1 LFFENCIGW
10 EGIRW
15 WRFLFLWLGFRAGLR
30 VRVLL
35 GVLALGEMV
44 IDGWICGSGLIWF
57 AYLIVMIGSV
67 SDLSL

>member
-1 LFFENCIGW
+1 M
-10 EGIRW
+10 
-15 WRFLFLWLGFRAGLR
+15 
-30 VRVLL
+30 RVLL